1 MVKNF
6 QSNPSIFLLPDER
19 IILRANPHW
28 LFLALPLIE
37 IVVFFLLYFF
47 FACPF
52 LGIIYRGGESACF
65 LVSLFVLFFLS
76 AVLYLDWRLNRLYL
90 TNLRLIKER
99 GIIGKTFMAIRLHNI
114 EDITCSFGIWGRI
127 FGYGNLVIESA
138 GTYGKMVFEE
148 LPTPRKI
155 KLMIESQIFYSNLNA
170 DRSA

>member
-1 MVKNF
+1 M
-6 QSNPSIFLLPDER
+6 
-19 IILRANPHW
+19 
-28 LFLALPLIE
+28 
-37 IVVFFLLYFF
+37 
-47 FACPF
+47 
-52 LGIIYRGGESACF
+52 YRGLESACYIA
-65 LVSLFVLFFLS
+65 SLLILFFLG
-76 AVLYLDWRLNRLYL
+76 VVFYLDWKFNRLYL

-114 EDITCSFGIWGRI
+114 EDITCTYGLWGRI